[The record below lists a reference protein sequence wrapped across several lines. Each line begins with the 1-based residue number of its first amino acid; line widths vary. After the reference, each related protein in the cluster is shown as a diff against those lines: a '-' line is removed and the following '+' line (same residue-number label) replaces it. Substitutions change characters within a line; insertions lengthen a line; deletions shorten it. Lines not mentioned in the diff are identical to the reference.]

1 MEDNPYFSM
10 IRTFRAAGE
19 AQPAAFRLGVVR
31 KASPLTVA
39 VGNNLCDD
47 EIAGAMGG
55 YVPSKGDEVLLACI
69 GGDEEYI
76 ILGKVVNT

>member
-31 KASPLTVA
+31 KVSPLTVA

-55 YVPSKGDEVLLACI
+55 YVPNKGDDVILACI
-69 GGDEEYI
+69 GGDDEYI
-76 ILGKVVNT
+76 ILGKVERT